1 MQPALYMKNLYPICT
16 YAAPVCALECRDAGR
31 QEMKRVLLLLM
42 IAVSLLLVLYLNQP
56 GPEPETAVAESGSVP
71 SKDALPEDVPN
82 KAVLDITVHTIDE
95 LKVLFDRAEK
105 LALAPQPPGG
115 EASVVLVLHGP
126 EVEFFS
132 ISNYGKYKD
141 IVDQA
146 ARLDAFDVV
155 DVKICQTM
163 MEIRG
168 IPRNDIPAFIEQV
181 PQGSAEVEKLV
192 REGYVYF

>member
-1 MQPALYMKNLYPICT
+1 
-16 YAAPVCALECRDAGR
+16 
-31 QEMKRVLLLLM
+31 MKRILLLLLVAVLLL
-42 IAVSLLLVLYLNQP
+42 VVLYLDQS
-56 GPEPETAVAESGSVP
+56 GLEPVTDVAESDSVS
-71 SKDALPEDVPN
+71 SKDVLPEEELPK

-95 LKVLFDRAEK
+95 LKVLFDRAEEI
-105 LALAPQPPGG
+105 ALAPQPPGG

-126 EVEFFS
+126 EVEFFA
-132 ISNYGKYKD
+132 ISNYDKYKD

-168 IPRNDIPAFIEQV
+168 IPRDDIPAFIEQV
-181 PQGSAEVEKLV
+181 PLGTVEVERLV

>member
-1 MQPALYMKNLYPICT
+1 
-16 YAAPVCALECRDAGR
+16 
-31 QEMKRVLLLLM
+31 MKRILLLLI
-42 IAVSLLLVLYLNQP
+42 IAVPLLVVFYVNQP
-56 GPEPETAVAESGSVP
+56 APDAVTDVAVDGTGSDSEKPEVP
-71 SKDALPEDVPN
+71 STGMFPEEGMPK

-95 LKVLFDRAEK
+95 LRVLFDRAEK
-105 LALAPQPPGG
+105 LAIAPRPPA
-115 EASVVLVLHGP
+115 EKASVVLVLHGP

-132 ISNYGKYKD
+132 IRNYDKYKD

-181 PQGSAEVEKLV
+181 PLGSAEIKRLV

>member
-1 MQPALYMKNLYPICT
+1 
-16 YAAPVCALECRDAGR
+16 
-31 QEMKRVLLLLM
+31 MKRILLLLLVAVLLL
-42 IAVSLLLVLYLNQP
+42 VVLYLDQS
-56 GPEPETAVAESGSVP
+56 GLEPVTDVAESDSVS
-71 SKDALPEDVPN
+71 SKDVLPEEELPK

-95 LKVLFDRAEK
+95 LKVLFDRAEEI
-105 LALAPQPPGG
+105 ALAPQPPGG

-126 EVEFFS
+126 EVEFFA
-132 ISNYGKYKD
+132 ISNYDKYKD

-163 MEIRG
+163 MEISG
-168 IPRNDIPAFIEQV
+168 IPRDDIPAFIEQV
-181 PQGSAEVEKLV
+181 PLGSVEVERLV

>member
-1 MQPALYMKNLYPICT
+1 
-16 YAAPVCALECRDAGR
+16 
-31 QEMKRVLLLLM
+31 MKRILLLLM
-42 IAVSLLLVLYLNQP
+42 IAASLLVVLYLNQP
-56 GPEPETAVAESGSVP
+56 SPEPVAVVAESGSVL
-71 SKDALPEDVPN
+71 SRDVLPDEDVPN

-95 LKVLFDRAEK
+95 LKVLFDRAEQ

-168 IPRNDIPAFIEQV
+168 IPRDDIPAFIEQV
-181 PQGSAEVEKLV
+181 PKGSVEVEKLV

>member
-1 MQPALYMKNLYPICT
+1 MRIDRK
-16 YAAPVCALECRDAGR
+16 
-31 QEMKRVLLLLM
+31 MKRVLLLLM
-42 IAVSLLLVLYLNQP
+42 IAASLLLVLYLNQP
-56 GPEPETAVAESGSVP
+56 SPEPVTVVAESGSVP
-71 SKDALPEDVPN
+71 SRDVLPEEDVPN
-82 KAVLDITVHTIDE
+82 KAVLDITVHTVDE
-95 LKVLFDRAEK
+95 LKVLFDRAEQ

-132 ISNYGKYKD
+132 ISNYDRYKD

-168 IPRNDIPAFIEQV
+168 IPRDDIPAFIEQV
-181 PQGSAEVEKLV
+181 PQGPAEVEKLV